1 MEPAV
6 TNASRISATSAD
18 PIFAA
23 IEAHRAAYGDLSRAL
38 AVLGKLPPTDP
49 GYEEA
54 NAITETVGDE
64 VFRSAHDLAKIV
76 PTTLAGAV
84 ALLEYIHFFNQGGLP
99 ESNHELWPYDLGPHR
114 EELETPWPFLVMHN
128 ILTRLKQSKISAAP

>member
-1 MEPAV
+1 MTDTAPPATLV
-6 TNASRISATSAD
+6 GASAD

-23 IEAHRAAYGDLSRAL
+23 IKAHRAAYVDLSRAL
-38 AVLGKLPPTDP
+38 SVLGKLPPTDP
-49 GYEEA
+49 GYQDA
-54 NAITETVGDE
+54 NTNAETAGDE

-84 ALLEYIHFFNQGGLP
+84 ALLEYIHFFNQGSLP

-128 ILTRLKQSKISAAP
+128 ILTGLKQSKISVAS